1 MSAPAPT
8 YAPRPKES
16 GHWYDPRTRQL
27 VETVP
32 YSKKGTSGPPDLRH
46 ARKLGL
52 VPGVTTITSCAAAWG
67 LEKWKREQVLMAAL
81 TLPRA
86 EGESDA
92 AFIARVTEDAEQ
104 QAANARDA
112 GTAIHAAIQ
121 QFYTDCELPAD
132 PVMVAHVDG
141 VRRLLEQTFG
151 EHPWQA
157 EQCVAHPTGYATKID
172 LLVRGHCPRPIIIDF
187 KTKEFGPADTS
198 RLEAYDEHAMQLAAG
213 TVAEGM
219 ESPRAAI
226 IYVSRSHPGL
236 SWLVEVSTDELTRGW
251 EMFKTLLAYWK
262 LKNRYDSSWE

>member
-1 MSAPAPT
+1 VSAPT

-86 EGESDA
+86 EGETDA
-92 AFIARVTEDAEQ
+92 AFIARVTEDSEQ
-104 QAANARDA
+104 QAASARDA

-121 QFYTDCELPAD
+121 QFYTDREWPDD
-132 PVMVAHVDG
+132 PTMAAHVRGAVEAIDN
-141 VRRLLEQTFG
+141 TFG
-151 EHPWQA
+151 SGIWIPEFCVSHPA
-157 EQCVAHPTGYATKID
+157 GYATKID
-172 LLVRGHCPRPIIIDF
+172 LHRLDLYRPGVILDF
-187 KTKEFGPADTS
+187 KSKDFGPGDTA

-213 TVAEGM
+213 TVAAGM

-236 SWLVEVSTDELTRGW
+236 SWPVGVSTDELTRGW
-251 EMFKTLLAYWK
+251 EMFQALLAYWK

>member
-1 MSAPAPT
+1 MSAPT

-86 EGESDA
+86 EGETDA
-92 AFIARVTEDAEQ
+92 AFITRVTADAET

-132 PVMVAHVDG
+132 PVMAAHVRGAAEVVDNI
-141 VRRLLEQTFG
+141 FG
-151 EHPWQA
+151 SGIWIPEM
-157 EQCVAHPTGYATKID
+157 CVSHPTGYATKID
-172 LLVRGHCPRPIIIDF
+172 LHRPGVILDF
-187 KTKEFGPADTS
+187 KTKDFGPDDTS

-213 TVAEGM
+213 TVAAGK

-226 IYVSRSHPGL
+226 VYVSRSHPGL
-236 SWLVEVSTDELTRGW
+236 SWPVGVSIDELTRGW
-251 EMFKTLLAYWK
+251 AMFQSLLAYWK